1 MSFMC
6 MCRGHTRTPSTGL
19 SGWCAGLLL
28 CLAGWPA
35 LAQDGPLLIFA
46 VITEPPENK
55 KQITAQVF
63 AGGRVEEANLVADEG
78 ILQNIMWKKLE
89 ICHSLKVQALKVP
102 EGYRIVSFR
111 VVGAGMLPMSLQ
123 GVAGDC
129 LLRKALEYA
138 PLLE

>member
-1 MSFMC
+1 M
-6 MCRGHTRTPSTGL
+6 
-19 SGWCAGLLL
+19 
-28 CLAGWPA
+28 
-35 LAQDGPLLIFA
+35 
-46 VITEPPENK
+46 
-55 KQITAQVF
+55 
-63 AGGRVEEANLVADEG
+63 ADQG
-78 ILQNIMWKKLE
+78 ILENIMWKKLE
-89 ICHSLKVQALKVP
+89 TCHSLKVQALKVP